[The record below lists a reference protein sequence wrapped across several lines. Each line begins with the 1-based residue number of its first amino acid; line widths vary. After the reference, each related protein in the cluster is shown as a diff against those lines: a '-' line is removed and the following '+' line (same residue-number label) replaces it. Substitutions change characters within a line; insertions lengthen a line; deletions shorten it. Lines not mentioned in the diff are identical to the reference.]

1 MSYRDL
7 VAGLLA
13 LSACGSPDAARP
25 EVYRH
30 GPPAEGRAFRQGYT
44 QSPPRGAPGF
54 PPSVEPFLT
63 AEEIERASFA
73 EEHLSVDDRRD
84 VQAVLRQAFRRFDL
98 EGLRALALA
107 EARGGRL
114 PYRTAARLHRDHLF
128 PSSEEEANTRYQGRF
143 VVLTGRVAPKSMLD
157 AADGFKVFEEE
168 PYVHEPLLLE
178 TDFEFTFVR
187 CHLAEPNM
195 QPLRDWQEVHILGV
209 VKGKQRSDVAI
220 EECVVL

>member
-1 MSYRDL
+1 MSYRGI

-13 LSACGSPDAARP
+13 LSACGPPDAARP

-30 GPPAEGRAFRQGYT
+30 GPPAEERAFRQGYT
-44 QSPPRGAPGF
+44 QAPPRGAPGF
-54 PPSVEPFLT
+54 PPPVDPFLT
-63 AEEIERASFA
+63 TEEIERAISA
-73 EEHLSVDDRRD
+73 EENLSVYVRRD
-84 VQAVLRQAFRRFDL
+84 AQAALRQALRRFDL

-107 EARGGRL
+107 EARAGRL
-114 PYRTAARLHRDHLF
+114 PYRTAARLHRDYLF
-128 PSSEEEANTRYQGRF
+128 PSSEEEANARYQGRF

-157 AADGFKVFEEE
+157 TADTVKVFEEE
-168 PYVHEPLLLE
+168 PYVHELVLLE

-187 CHLAEPNM
+187 CHLAKPNL

-209 VKGKQRSDVAI
+209 VEGKQRSDVVI